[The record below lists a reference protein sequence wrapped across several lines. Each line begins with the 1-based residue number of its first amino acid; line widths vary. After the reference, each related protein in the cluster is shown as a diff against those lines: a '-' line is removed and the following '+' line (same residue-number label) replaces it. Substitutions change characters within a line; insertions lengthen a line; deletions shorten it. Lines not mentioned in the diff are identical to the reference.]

1 MVIKRY
7 KGGEVSEIIERSRNF
22 CGKFTSIFI
31 NNGKKEKEIKEI
43 VEELT
48 DHLQEAEANGKNISE
63 ITGNSPKAYMESLAN
78 EMQTDLIEWGQL
90 LPHVFIS
97 LIAYTL
103 IGKIILGEN
112 QLSLLVGLGSLFI
125 SVFMLGMYV
134 VIFRYISSRNSSNK
148 KAFAL
153 IFPLQLLIIGMF
165 FVLMFYG
172 NNYGP
177 VYMIDTVTKQLLF
190 LIVPFVYLCWFA
202 WWSKSWVVF
211 FPVILYLPNLLVKP
225 LPMSEEM
232 KTLTSSIIFFVFM
245 FGYFILVIWQGK
257 KQKKYLITS

>member
-1 MVIKRY
+1 VKLSKEAETFVENLY
-7 KGGEVSEIIERSRNF
+7 LYLL
-22 CGKFTSIFI
+22 TT
-31 NNGKKEKEIKEI
+31 GKKEKEIKEI

-63 ITGNSPKAYMESLAN
+63 ITGDSPKAYMESLAK
-78 EMQTDLIEWGQL
+78 EMQTDLIEWGKL

-103 IGKIILGEN
+103 IGKVILGEN
-112 QLSLLVGLGSLFI
+112 QISLLVGLGSLLI
-125 SVFMLGMYV
+125 SVVMLGMYV
-134 VIFRYISSRNSSNK
+134 VIFRFISSRNVSNK
-148 KAFAL
+148 KAFAI

-165 FVLMFYG
+165 IVLMFYG

-190 LIVPFVYLCWFA
+190 FLIPFVYLCWFA

-232 KTLTSSIIFFVFM
+232 KTITSSIIFFVFL
-245 FGYFILVIWQGK
+245 FGYFIWIIWQGK
-257 KQKKYLITS
+257 KAQKST

>member
-1 MVIKRY
+1 VKLSKEAETFVENLY
-7 KGGEVSEIIERSRNF
+7 LYLL
-22 CGKFTSIFI
+22 TT
-31 NNGKKEKEIKEI
+31 GKKEKEIKEI

-63 ITGNSPKAYMESLAN
+63 ITGDSPKAYMESLAK
-78 EMQTDLIEWGQL
+78 EMQTDLIEWGKL

-103 IGKIILGEN
+103 IGKVILGEN
-112 QLSLLVGLGSLFI
+112 QISLLVGLGSLLI

-134 VIFRYISSRNSSNK
+134 VIFRFISSRNVSNK
-148 KAFAL
+148 KAFAI

-165 FVLMFYG
+165 IVLMFYG
-172 NNYGP
+172 NDYGP
-177 VYMIDTVTKQLLF
+177 VYMIDTITKQLLF
-190 LIVPFVYLCWFA
+190 FLIPFVYLCWFA

-232 KTLTSSIIFFVFM
+232 KTITSSIIFFVFL
-245 FGYFILVIWQGK
+245 FGYFIWIIWQGK
-257 KQKKYLITS
+257 KAQKST

>member
-1 MVIKRY
+1 MKLSKEAETFVENLY
-7 KGGEVSEIIERSRNF
+7 LYLL
-22 CGKFTSIFI
+22 TT
-31 NNGKKEKEIKEI
+31 GKKEKEIKEI

-63 ITGNSPKAYMESLAN
+63 ITGDSPKAYMESLAK
-78 EMQTDLIEWGQL
+78 EMQTDLIEWGKL

-103 IGKIILGEN
+103 IGKVILGEN
-112 QLSLLVGLGSLFI
+112 QISLLVGLGSLLI
-125 SVFMLGMYV
+125 SVVMLGMYV
-134 VIFRYISSRNSSNK
+134 VIFRFISSRNVSNK
-148 KAFAL
+148 KAFAI

-165 FVLMFYG
+165 IVLMFYG

-190 LIVPFVYLCWFA
+190 FLIPFVYLCWFA

-232 KTLTSSIIFFVFM
+232 KTITSSIIFFVFL
-245 FGYFILVIWQGK
+245 FGYFIWIIWQGK
-257 KQKKYLITS
+257 KAQKST

>member
-1 MVIKRY
+1 MKLSKEAETFVENLY
-7 KGGEVSEIIERSRNF
+7 LYLL
-22 CGKFTSIFI
+22 TT
-31 NNGKKEKEIKEI
+31 GKKEKEIKEI

-63 ITGNSPKAYMESLAN
+63 ITGDSPKAYMESLAK
-78 EMQTDLIEWGQL
+78 EMQTDLIEWGKL

-103 IGKIILGEN
+103 IGKVILGEN
-112 QLSLLVGLGSLFI
+112 QISLLVGLGSLLI

-134 VIFRYISSRNSSNK
+134 VIFRFISSRNVSNK
-148 KAFAL
+148 KAFAI

-165 FVLMFYG
+165 IVLMFYG
-172 NNYGP
+172 NDYGP
-177 VYMIDTVTKQLLF
+177 VYMIDTITKQLLF
-190 LIVPFVYLCWFA
+190 FLIPFVYLCWFA

-211 FPVILYLPNLLVKP
+211 FPVILYVPNLLVKP

-232 KTLTSSIIFFVFM
+232 KTITSSIIFFVFL
-245 FGYFILVIWQGK
+245 FGYFIWIIWQGK
-257 KQKKYLITS
+257 KAQKST

>member
-1 MVIKRY
+1 MKLSKEAETFVENLY
-7 KGGEVSEIIERSRNF
+7 LYLL
-22 CGKFTSIFI
+22 TT
-31 NNGKKEKEIKEI
+31 GKKEKEIKEI

-63 ITGNSPKAYMESLAN
+63 ITGDSPKAYMESLAK
-78 EMQTDLIEWGQL
+78 EMQTDLIEWGKL

-103 IGKIILGEN
+103 IGKVILGEN
-112 QLSLLVGLGSLFI
+112 QISLLVGLGSLLI
-125 SVFMLGMYV
+125 SVVMLGMYV
-134 VIFRYISSRNSSNK
+134 VIFRFISSRNVSNK
-148 KAFAL
+148 KAFAI

-165 FVLMFYG
+165 IVLMFYG

-190 LIVPFVYLCWFA
+190 FLIPFVYLCWFA

-232 KTLTSSIIFFVFM
+232 KTITSSVIFFVFL
-245 FGYFILVIWQGK
+245 FGYFIWIIWQGK
-257 KQKKYLITS
+257 KAQKST

>member
-1 MVIKRY
+1 VKLSKEAETFVENLY
-7 KGGEVSEIIERSRNF
+7 LYLL
-22 CGKFTSIFI
+22 TT
-31 NNGKKEKEIKEI
+31 GKKEKEIKEI

-63 ITGNSPKAYMESLAN
+63 ITGDSPKAYMESLAK
-78 EMQTDLIEWGQL
+78 EMQTDLIEWGKL

-103 IGKIILGEN
+103 IGKVILGEN
-112 QLSLLVGLGSLFI
+112 QISLLVGLGSLLI

-134 VIFRYISSRNSSNK
+134 VIFRFISSRNVSNK
-148 KAFAL
+148 KAFAI

-165 FVLMFYG
+165 IVLMFYG
-172 NNYGP
+172 NDYGP
-177 VYMIDTVTKQLLF
+177 VYMIDTITKQLLF
-190 LIVPFVYLCWFA
+190 FLIPFVYLCWFA

-211 FPVILYLPNLLVKP
+211 FPVILYVPNLLVKP

-232 KTLTSSIIFFVFM
+232 KTITSSIIFFVFL
-245 FGYFILVIWQGK
+245 FGYFIWIIWQGK
-257 KQKKYLITS
+257 KAQKST

>member
-1 MVIKRY
+1 MKLSKEAETFVENLY
-7 KGGEVSEIIERSRNF
+7 LYLL
-22 CGKFTSIFI
+22 TT
-31 NNGKKEKEIKEI
+31 GKKEKEIKEI

-63 ITGNSPKAYMESLAN
+63 ITGDSPKAYMESLAK
-78 EMQTDLIEWGQL
+78 EMQTDLIEWGKL

-103 IGKIILGEN
+103 IGKVILGEN
-112 QLSLLVGLGSLFI
+112 QISLLVGLGSLLI

-134 VIFRYISSRNSSNK
+134 VIFRFISSRNVSNK

-165 FVLMFYG
+165 IVLMFYG

-190 LIVPFVYLCWFA
+190 FLIPFVYLCWFA

-232 KTLTSSIIFFVFM
+232 KTITSSIIFFVFL
-245 FGYFILVIWQGK
+245 FGYFIWIIWQGK
-257 KQKKYLITS
+257 KAQKST

>member
-1 MVIKRY
+1 MKLSKEAETFVENLY
-7 KGGEVSEIIERSRNF
+7 LYLL
-22 CGKFTSIFI
+22 TT
-31 NNGKKEKEIKEI
+31 GKKEKEIKEI

-63 ITGNSPKAYMESLAN
+63 ITGDSPKAYMESLAK
-78 EMQTDLIEWGQL
+78 EMQTDLIEWGKL

-103 IGKIILGEN
+103 IGKVILGEN
-112 QLSLLVGLGSLFI
+112 QISLLVGLGSLLI

-134 VIFRYISSRNSSNK
+134 VIFRFISSRNVSNK
-148 KAFAL
+148 KAFAI

-165 FVLMFYG
+165 IVLMFYG
-172 NNYGP
+172 NDYGP
-177 VYMIDTVTKQLLF
+177 VYMIDTITKQLLF
-190 LIVPFVYLCWFA
+190 FLIPFVYLCWFA

-232 KTLTSSIIFFVFM
+232 KTITSSIIFFVFL
-245 FGYFILVIWQGK
+245 FGYFIWIIWQGK
-257 KQKKYLITS
+257 KAQKST